1 MRLTKDEQKIIK
13 SVISEIFGESKIYLF
28 GSRLDMSKKGRD
40 IDLFVVAKNEK
51 NLYEKKLKAA
61 VKLERLLYKPVDIV
75 VHRDFNRNIEKE
87 ALKGI
92 LL

>member
-51 NLYEKKLKAA
+51 NLYEKKLKAT

>member
-1 MRLTKDEQKIIK
+1 
-13 SVISEIFGESKIYLF
+13 
-28 GSRLDMSKKGRD
+28 MSKKGRD
-40 IDLFVVAKNEK
+40 IDLFVVAKNEY

-75 VHRDFNRNIEKE
+75 VHRDFNRDIEEE